1 MEAGTYSIL
10 LELPR
15 ETRIEF
21 GAAGERVL
29 DAGWYAYTGSAFGPG
44 GLSRV
49 ERHRRVARGENDTR
63 HWHVDYLL
71 GAAPSRWDGVWTTT
85 RDAECMVAG
94 QLPGEAIQGIGATDC
109 DCASHLQ
116 YTPDRASMVQ
126 ALDRRYGPQSKV
138 SHSEG
143 R

>member
-1 MEAGTYSIL
+1 MESGTYSIL
-10 LELPR
+10 LELPQ

-29 DAGWYAYTGSAFGPG
+29 APGWYAYTGSAFGPG

-49 ERHRRVARGENDTR
+49 ERHRRVARDENETR

-71 GAAPSRWDGVWTTT
+71 GAARSRWDGVWTTP
-85 RDAECMVAG
+85 RDAECEIAR
-94 QLPGEAIQGIGATDC
+94 QLPGEPVTGIGATDC
-109 DCASHLQ
+109 DCTSHLR
-116 YTPDRASMVQ
+116 YSPDRGPMAE
-126 ALDRRYGPQSKV
+126 ALEEIFGSQSKTT
-138 SHSEG
+138 HSEG